1 MKRAMERKMGIRR
14 TVASLSVLMLGVMTL
29 PSVAFAA
36 LLSGGAARM
45 LTERGGI
52 IEQVQYRRSR
62 YRMSPELR
70 ERYVRTWLDRT
81 VVQTEGDDTF
91 LIPGME
97 NDHRG
102 RTIITG
108 APRSRTLTG
117 SRLGVPSRGTGNR
130 LTGGVP
136 GVHRRR

>member
-1 MKRAMERKMGIRR
+1 
-14 TVASLSVLMLGVMTL
+14 MLGVMTL

-70 ERYVRTWLDRT
+70 ERYVRTWLSRARVHEEEDGT
-81 VVQTEGDDTF
+81 I
-91 LIPGME
+91 LLPGIE
-97 NDHRG
+97 TDNRG
-102 RTIITG
+102 RTIIRG
-108 APRSRTLTG
+108 APRSRDFSG
-117 SRLGVPSRGTGNR
+117 HRLGVPSRGIGNR